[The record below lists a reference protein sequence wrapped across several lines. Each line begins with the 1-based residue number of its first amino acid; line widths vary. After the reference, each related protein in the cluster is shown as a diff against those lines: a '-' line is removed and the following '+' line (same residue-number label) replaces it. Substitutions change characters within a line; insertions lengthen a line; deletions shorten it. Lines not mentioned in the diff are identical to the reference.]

1 MTLPTHVPA
10 REPLSDILRI
20 AARLGLELLAAPL
33 LVIAGFWTL
42 ATARSFVS
50 RQLSSGTR
58 RDVAFSLAPYGVL
71 RRRVRHALE
80 GLAGVRRRDVALPSR
95 NPLSGTPSARTMPD
109 PFRPVRATL
118 CPGPFSTGHT
128 GPLPYTSR
136 ARAMGVYGGVRSGDG
151 ARQPNRQSGAPCVPT
166 TPDRS
171 TYLSRDTSRARVMG
185 VSGRVRFGHGA
196 RQPSRW
202 SGAPPVPT
210 TPDRSTHV
218 SRDTSRARA
227 MGLSGGVRSDA
238 GAGGLRPARRH
249 PCGQAGRLETRH
261 REPLPPYRHRTA
273 APHVS
278 RATYRAR
285 DGGVRWCTARRW
297 PPSARAGRLGA
308 TRPRQPRKRALL
320 P

>member
-118 CPGPFSTGHT
+118 CPGPFSTGNAE
-128 GPLPYTSR
+128 PLPY
-136 ARAMGVYGGVRSGDG
+136 
-151 ARQPNRQSGAPCVPT
+151 
-166 TPDRS
+166 
-171 TYLSRDTSRARVMG
+171 TSRARVMG
-185 VSGRVRFGHGA
+185 VSGRVRSGYGA
-196 RQPSRW
+196 RQPNRR
-202 SGAPPVPT
+202 SGAPFIPT
-210 TPDRSTHV
+210 TPDRSAYL

-227 MGLSGGVRSDA
+227 MGVSGGVRSGDGPYPPGQDA
-238 GAGGLRPARRH
+238 LVPPGPINHGNGSSFRSVPAFPTGG
-249 PCGQAGRLETRH
+249 
-261 REPLPPYRHRTA
+261 
-273 APHVS
+273 
-278 RATYRAR
+278 
-285 DGGVRWCTARRW
+285 
-297 PPSARAGRLGA
+297 
-308 TRPRQPRKRALL
+308 
-320 P
+320 